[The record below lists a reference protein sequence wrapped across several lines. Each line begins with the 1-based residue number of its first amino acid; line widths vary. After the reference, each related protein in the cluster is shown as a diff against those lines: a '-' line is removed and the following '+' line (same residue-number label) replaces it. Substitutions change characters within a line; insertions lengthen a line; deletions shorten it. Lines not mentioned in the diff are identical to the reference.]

1 MTDVL
6 RRSGSR
12 RVWWS
17 LRAANQM
24 APLDRITLLYT
35 ICSAAVLATL
45 YVTGDPRISRTE
57 LAYLLTAHWLL
68 LTLVALAPMARRQ
81 AGTFGRLIAE
91 WYPLV
96 VLLAVYGSIGLVN
109 APRAWLDQSF
119 DPLVLSWEGRLAGTR
134 FLMYYSGYTGTPIL
148 TWLLGISYLAFF
160 PMVIASPMVL
170 WAMGRRDHARRAIFG
185 ITLTFLTC
193 YLLFL
198 LFPVAGPAY
207 IWGWPD
213 AQTNADLPV
222 RLVRQLNDRHDSW
235 GSAFPSSHVA
245 ASAVAVLLGFSGC
258 RRLGT
263 LIAPV
268 ALGILLAVI
277 YFRVHY
283 VLDAVAGL
291 ALAILVAA
299 AVIRIW
305 PLQRAQA

>member
-1 MTDVL
+1 MTVVL
-6 RRSGSR
+6 RKAGTARTWWPR
-12 RVWWS
+12 RATDQ
-17 LRAANQM
+17 L

-35 ICSAAVLATL
+35 ICSALVLVTL
-45 YVTGDPRISRTE
+45 YLTGDPRISRIE
-57 LAYLLTAHWLL
+57 LAYLLTAHALL
-68 LTLVALAPMARRQ
+68 LGLVTLAAMARQ
-81 AGTFGRLIAE
+81 EASALGRLLAE

-119 DPLVLSWEGRLAGTR
+119 DPLVLNWEGRLAGTR
-134 FLMYYSGYTGTPIL
+134 FLMYYSGYTGTPVL
-148 TWLLGISYLAFF
+148 TWFLGISYLAFF

-170 WAMGRRDHARRAIFG
+170 WAMGRQEHARRAIFG
-185 ITLTFLTC
+185 ISLTFFTC

-207 IWGWPD
+207 LWGWPD
-213 AQTNADLPV
+213 TQTDADLPV

-245 ASAVAVLLGFSGC
+245 ASSVAVLLGFSGC

-268 ALGILLAVI
+268 ALGIMLAVI

-283 VLDAVAGL
+283 VLDALAGL
-291 ALAILVAA
+291 AIAILVAG
-299 AVIRIW
+299 AVLRIW
-305 PLQRAQA
+305 PLERAPA